1 MKFPLLAAFCAVA
14 AAQTGSFDPKALQED
29 LRIAKAALEEGHP
42 GAYRYSTKEQID
54 RAFAEAERKLNRP
67 MSAAEFY
74 RILAPAVAEVKCGHT
89 ATALPA
95 DVEKELRSRAKL
107 IPFDADI
114 IGGKA
119 YVIRDYS
126 DRGIEGAELLSIN
139 GRKME
144 DLLETMFAASSSD
157 GDSKI
162 GRVGRVARGLPR
174 LLPVVAGIEG
184 PFRIEYR
191 LRGQRTTGEWPGLS
205 DSERGAAAKQK
216 YAAELAP
223 RPAASLEFPGDGKV
237 AVMTIRSFGGFADL
251 ERKTP
256 LNKFYEEAFAEIAKR
271 GAKALVVDLRGN
283 GGGRDE
289 LGKLLFAHMTDK
301 EFSYY
306 DELRLNARTFSFSK
320 YMERPVDIP
329 EDRAKPRPGGGFQAV
344 GHPNLGVQKPAQPYF
359 AGIVIAIADRDSF
372 SATGEFLT
380 AFQIARRGRI
390 VGEETSAGFTGNTS
404 GPSAM
409 ITLPN
414 TKARVI
420 IPLLG
425 YHLAGTAGSKS
436 KRGVMPDVP
445 VSYTIEDRL
454 AKRDPMMVKA
464 MELAGK

>member
-1 MKFPLLAAFCAVA
+1 MKFTLLAAFCAVA

-42 GAYRYSTKEQID
+42 GVYRYSTKQQID
-54 RAFAEAERKLNRP
+54 RAFAEAESKLNRP
-67 MSAAEFY
+67 MSATEFY
-74 RILAPAVAEVKCGHT
+74 RVLAPAVAEVKCGHT

-95 DVEKELRSRAKL
+95 DVEKELRSRVKL

-114 IGGKA
+114 IRGKV

-139 GRKME
+139 GRKM
-144 DLLETMFAASSSD
+144 DSLLATLIAASSSD
-157 GDSKI
+157 GDSTI

-174 LLPVVAGIEG
+174 LLPAVAGIEG

-191 LRGQRTTGEWPGLS
+191 LKGQRTAGEWPGMS

-223 RPAASLEFPGDGKV
+223 RPTASLEFPGDGKV

-256 LNKFYEEAFAEIAKR
+256 LNQFYDEAFAEIARR
-271 GAKALVVDLRGN
+271 GAKSLVLDVRGN

-289 LGKLLFAHMTDK
+289 LGKLLLAHLTDK

-306 DELRLNARTFSFSK
+306 DELRLNARTFSFAK
-320 YMERPVDIP
+320 YMDRPVDIP
-329 EDRAKPRPGGGFQAV
+329 EERAKPRAGGGFQAV
-344 GHPNLGVQKPAQPYF
+344 GHPNLGVQKPAQPSF
-359 AGIVIAIADRDSF
+359 AGTVIAIADRDSF

-380 AFQIARRGRI
+380 AFQIARRGKI

-404 GPSAM
+404 GPSALV
-409 ITLPN
+409 TLPN
-414 TKARVI
+414 TKTRVI

-436 KRGVMPDVP
+436 KRGVLPDVP
-445 VSYTIEDRL
+445 VSYSIEDRL
-454 AKRDPMMVKA
+454 AKRDPTMAKA